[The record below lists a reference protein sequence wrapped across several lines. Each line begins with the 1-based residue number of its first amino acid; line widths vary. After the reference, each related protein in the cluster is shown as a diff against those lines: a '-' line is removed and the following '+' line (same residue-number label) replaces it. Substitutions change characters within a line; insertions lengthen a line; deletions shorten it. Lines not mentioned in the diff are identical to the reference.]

1 MVLVLLLLTLNMQH
15 TIFSVSIV
23 NYEQVNVSWI
33 MILTAW
39 SETIKN
45 IIAIRSIRLNL
56 VKFIA
61 TQLFRLKTKIGVLF
75 AVKIILTD
83 IRYFSIRY
91 K

>member
-75 AVKIILTD
+75 SVKIILTD

>member
-15 TIFSVSIV
+15 TFCSVSIV
-23 NYEQVNVSWI
+23 NYEQVNVSRI

-45 IIAIRSIRLNL
+45 IAIRSIRLNL